1 MSRSGSHHD
10 LRSVRHDPQ
19 DHHRHRCRR
28 RRRARHRRR
37 GCRRRDLRQR
47 EQPPKA
53 GATAKHHH
61 EAFRGEYAQWTT
73 YDAKTKA
80 DVVHDGI
87 KGSVSAVSPTSV
99 TVKAKDGTSET
110 FAVSSDTK
118 VSVKGDAKG
127 TAGSIGQVKV
137 GDRVELV
144 GTGKTSFTATHL
156 RDHGAA
162 TAAPAPAS

>member
-1 MSRSGSHHD
+1 MTRRTIIATAVGAAVVLGTAGAAVAAETSGSA
-10 LRSVRHDPQ
+10 SS
-19 DHHRHRCRR
+19 
-28 RRRARHRRR
+28 A
-37 GCRRRDLRQR
+37 
-47 EQPPKA
+47 KA

>member
-1 MSRSGSHHD
+1 MTRRTIIAAAAAAVAVLGTASAAVAAQTSGTTS
-10 LRSVRHDPQ
+10 SS
-19 DHHRHRCRR
+19 
-28 RRRARHRRR
+28 A
-37 GCRRRDLRQR
+37 
-47 EQPPKA
+47 KA
-53 GATAKHHH
+53 TTTGKHHH

-99 TVKAKDGTSET
+99 TVQAKDGTSET
-110 FAVSSDTK
+110 FTVSSATK
-118 VSVKGDAKG
+118 VAVKGDAKG

-144 GTGKTSFTATHL
+144 GTGKSSFAATHL
-156 RDHGAA
+156 RDRGAA
-162 TAAPAPAS
+162 SATATATPAPTS